1 MHDDENGSHG
11 DGADVIHEAPVDS
24 SAPLEDADVINI
36 HDDVTEV
43 ETQPIHLELSDEH
56 RATRTR
62 SQPIRKLEWLF
73 LLAFFC
79 CSVPQFCDGD
89 ETITE
94 GGPTRNH
101 HHHHRPP
108 PTAGV
113 TDSLEDIEL
122 YTLLALKEGGV

>member
-1 MHDDENGSHG
+1 MKIEK
-11 DGADVIHEAPVDS
+11 
-24 SAPLEDADVINI
+24 
-36 HDDVTEV
+36 
-43 ETQPIHLELSDEH
+43 
-56 RATRTR
+56 
-62 SQPIRKLEWLF
+62 RKLEWLF

-113 TDSLEDIEL
+113 HRIIINSHYLRTKIRTPRKNLVYVLEFLCVSPSIFYLPPGKHSFLVTDSLEDIEL